1 MISTLACAWTFPRT
15 LFVKADME
23 REHESTFF
31 NLGDNTALVCI
42 DHQQYQ
48 KIVVP
53 QLIDITYKV
62 HLGLF
67 AEDVLLK
74 LKTYNYSVV
83 VIYENFKGS
92 TLETNPILQEIT
104 NRSGPQ
110 RREHFV
116 ILVSHRY
123 ATNDAMSAFVHS
135 VDLIVNIADL
145 ANFKPVLRRGVAQ
158 YRELYQAFE
167 EMLKSVQAL

>member
-1 MISTLACAWTFPRT
+1 
-15 LFVKADME
+15 ME
-23 REHESTFF
+23 QETQTPFIDV
-31 NLGDNTALVCI
+31 GDNTALVCV

-53 QLIDITYKV
+53 QLIDLNYKV

-67 AEDVLLK
+67 EDDVILK
-74 LKTYNYSVV
+74 LGSYRYNVV
-83 VIYENFKGS
+83 VVYENFKNS
-92 TLETNPILQEIT
+92 TLETNPILREI
-104 NRSGPQ
+104 RCQADVQ

-116 ILVSHRY
+116 VLLSHRLVS
-123 ATNDAMSAFVHS
+123 NDAMASFVQS
-135 VDLIVNIADL
+135 VDQVVNIADL

-158 YRELYQAFE
+158 HHELYQAFN

>member
-1 MISTLACAWTFPRT
+1 MDQEDPNFI
-15 LFVKADME
+15 D
-23 REHESTFF
+23 
-31 NLGDNTALVCI
+31 LGDNTALVCV

-53 QLIDITYKV
+53 QLIDMTYKV

-67 AEDVLLK
+67 EEDVVLK
-74 LKTYNYSVV
+74 LKTYNYDVV
-83 VIYENFKGS
+83 VIYENFKNAK
-92 TLETNPILQEIT
+92 LETNPLLKEMIK
-104 NRSGPQ
+104 RPDAR

-116 ILVSHRY
+116 VLLSHKF

-135 VDLIVNIADL
+135 VDLILNVADL

-158 YRELYQAFE
+158 RRELYNAFN

>member
-1 MISTLACAWTFPRT
+1 
-15 LFVKADME
+15 ME
-23 REHESTFF
+23 QDSDHSFIDV
-31 NLGDNTALVCI
+31 GDNTALVCV

-53 QLIDITYKV
+53 QLIDMTYKV

-67 AEDVLLK
+67 EEDVILK
-74 LKTYNYSVV
+74 LKTYSYDVV

-92 TLETNPILQEIT
+92 KVETNPLLREMVK
-104 NRSGPQ
+104 RPDAR

-116 ILVSHRY
+116 VLLSHRF
-123 ATNDAMSAFVHS
+123 ATNDAMSAFVQS
-135 VDLIVNIADL
+135 VDQIVNIADL

-158 YRELYQAFE
+158 HRELYHSFS
-167 EMLKSVQAL
+167 EMVKSVQSL